1 MVVECAFVG
10 SGART
15 KTKEARILR
24 CPMITVRT
32 QKSLLRRNS
41 VIISIAMRS
50 VDKTPE
56 EWCVLATRAMID
68 GAPRAL
74 KFVLWY
80 AKIMD
85 VALSLDLTG

>member
-1 MVVECAFVG
+1 
-10 SGART
+10 
-15 KTKEARILR
+15 
-24 CPMITVRT
+24 
-32 QKSLLRRNS
+32 
-41 VIISIAMRS
+41 MRS

-68 GAPRAL
+68 GARRAL

-85 VALSLDLTG
+85 VALFLDLTG

>member
-1 MVVECAFVG
+1 
-10 SGART
+10 
-15 KTKEARILR
+15 
-24 CPMITVRT
+24 
-32 QKSLLRRNS
+32 
-41 VIISIAMRS
+41 MRS

-56 EWCVLATRAMID
+56 EWRVLATRAMID

-85 VALSLDLTG
+85 VALFLDLTG

>member
-1 MVVECAFVG
+1 
-10 SGART
+10 
-15 KTKEARILR
+15 
-24 CPMITVRT
+24 MITVRT

-56 EWCVLATRAMID
+56 GWRVLATRAMID
-68 GAPRAL
+68 GARRAL
-74 KFVLWY
+74 KSVLWY

-85 VALSLDLTG
+85 VALFLDLTG